1 MSQLLLN
8 IFALFNVVVCIS
20 VITLVIWQS
29 NQQRSFSK
37 VFFAFLSLLFF
48 VLIWQV
54 IGQSQLGQISVLL
67 LLVILLYQLVVS
79 HNTSKNPTLEFDHSI
94 IITQAKEQERSRI
107 YANLH
112 DDVGAKL
119 LELVYSAQDDKTKG
133 LAKEVLSNIRQ
144 AVASTVNIQCTVQQ
158 LADEILNESKLRLDA
173 AGLNLIQNITLE
185 DGKQRL
191 SAAIPSVVS
200 RILREVLSNVI
211 KHSKSKKVK
220 ISVISTQQYLK
231 FSIHDDGIGFKT
243 GNNNGKGLKTIT
255 KRAQS
260 ISADVEWKTGFN
272 QGTQFIL
279 DYKYAHK

>member
-1 MSQLLLN
+1 MIAMVVWQNNKKQHSNVLLGFLLL
-8 IFALFNVVVCIS
+8 LFC
-20 VITLVIWQS
+20 
-29 NQQRSFSK
+29 
-37 VFFAFLSLLFF
+37 

-54 IGQSQLGQISVLL
+54 VGNIELGQLSVLL
-67 LLVILLYQLVVS
+67 LLLTVIYQLY
-79 HNTSKNPTLEFDHSI
+79 HSKKQPPPKPKQNSTELDHSI

-144 AVASTVNIQCTVQQ
+144 AVASTVNIQCTTQQ
-158 LADEILNESKLRLDA
+158 LVDEIVAESKLRLDA
-173 AGLNLIQNITLE
+173 AEIVMTQIIDLE
-185 DGKQRL
+185 DDKQRL

-211 KHSKSKKVK
+211 KHSKAKEVK
-220 ISVISTQQYLK
+220 ISVTGTHQDLK

-243 GNNNGKGLKTIT
+243 DNNNGKGLKTIR

-260 ISADVEWKTGFN
+260 ILADVKWITEAN
-272 QGTQFIL
+272 HGTQFIL
-279 DYKYAHK
+279 HYKYDHK